1 MASFNYKILRAKRRE
16 LALTQEKLAESSGL
30 SDRHIRSMERGSVD
44 NPSAASLYRISKALD
59 ITMDE
64 LMRESDGKS
73 FSEEIGGR

>member
-1 MASFNYKILRAKRRE
+1 MGSFNYEKLRAKRRE

-30 SDRHIRSMERGSVD
+30 SDRHIRSMEHGSVD

-64 LMRESDGKS
+64 LMQESDGKS